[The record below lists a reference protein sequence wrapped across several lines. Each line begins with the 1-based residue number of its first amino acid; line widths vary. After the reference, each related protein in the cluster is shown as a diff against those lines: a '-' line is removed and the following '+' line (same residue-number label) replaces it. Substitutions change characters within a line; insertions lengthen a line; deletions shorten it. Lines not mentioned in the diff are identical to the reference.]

1 MLKIIIIYH
10 RLYILNNFHYSYHK
24 CYDKYYGGKN
34 QKLKTNSFFG
44 RKIIIIIIIII
55 IRFVNV
61 ETDPTL
67 G

>member
-1 MLKIIIIYH
+1 MINIMGK
-10 RLYILNNFHYSYHK
+10 
-24 CYDKYYGGKN
+24 KN
-34 QKLKTNSFFG
+34 QNLKTNSFFG
-44 RKIIIIIIIII
+44 RKKIKIIIII